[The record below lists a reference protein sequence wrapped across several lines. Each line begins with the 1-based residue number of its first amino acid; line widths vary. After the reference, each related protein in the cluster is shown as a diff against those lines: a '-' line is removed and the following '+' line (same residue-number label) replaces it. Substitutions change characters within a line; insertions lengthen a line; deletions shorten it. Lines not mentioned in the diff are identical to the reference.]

1 MTTGVPEIEIRILG
15 SRESVISSLG
25 SVSSLRSFCL
35 STLTHLFTFFFFSL
49 PLTFVA
55 EKQSLTKLVFKQKV
69 IAIKSLQRGL
79 GVGDH
84 DFCLFVCLN

>member
-1 MTTGVPEIEIRILG
+1 MAGQC
-15 SRESVISSLG
+15 
-25 SVSSLRSFCL
+25 FL
-35 STLTHLFTFFFFSL
+35 SEELLPVYLNPPFHLFFFFL